1 MNPFQPDLRS
11 ASLTPPT
18 PRTGILSVE
27 VKHNTLDSDHELE
40 DKKKWAYFSLTGQ
53 VSQAINP
60 HTAPVKDLYVRFAEF
75 RLERQVEVSRGCE
88 QYWRAYA
95 IVAYRHA
102 QDCEVSDYCAGV
114 SPIVEAGN
122 FEFELVRPISLV
134 IDEDEFDQLWQRI
147 R

>member
-18 PRTGILSVE
+18 PRTGILSVQ

-40 DKKKWAYFSLTGQ
+40 DKKKWGYYSLTGQ

-60 HTAPVKDLYVRFAEF
+60 DTAPIKDLYVRFAEF
-75 RLERQVEVSRGCE
+75 RIERQVEVHRGCE

-95 IVAYRHA
+95 VVAYTDPFNCDIGDLCTGLSREFVHA
-102 QDCEVSDYCAGV
+102 DFVPAAV
-114 SPIVEAGN
+114 
-122 FEFELVRPISLV
+122 PISVL
-134 IDEDEFDQLWQRI
+134 EEFPYLWQRSK
-147 R
+147 

>member
-18 PRTGILSVE
+18 PRTGILSVQ

-40 DKKKWAYFSLTGQ
+40 DKKKWGYYSLAGQ

-60 HTAPVKDLYVRFAEF
+60 HDAPIKDLYVRFAEF
-75 RLERQVEVSRGCE
+75 RLERQVEVHRGCE

-95 IVAYRHA
+95 AVAYTDCF
-102 QDCEVSDYCAGV
+102 DCEVGDLYAGV
-114 SPIVEAGN
+114 STDFVNAHFVPAAIPLSVLE
-122 FEFELVRPISLV
+122 EFPY
-134 IDEDEFDQLWQRI
+134 LWRRI
-147 R
+147 K

>member
-11 ASLTPPT
+11 AAITAPT
-18 PRTGILSVE
+18 PRTGILSVQ

-40 DKKKWAYFSLTGQ
+40 DKKKWGYYSLAGQ

-60 HTAPVKDLYVRFAEF
+60 HDAPIKDLYVRFAEF
-75 RLERQVEVSRGCE
+75 RLERQVDVHRGCE

-95 IVAYRHA
+95 VVAYLHA
-102 QDCEVSDYCAGV
+102 QDCEVGDYCAGI
-114 SPIVEAGN
+114 SPIIEAGE
-122 FEFELVRPISLV
+122 FEFELVRSPSAVL
-134 IDEDEFDQLWQRI
+134 DTDDFDQIWRRI